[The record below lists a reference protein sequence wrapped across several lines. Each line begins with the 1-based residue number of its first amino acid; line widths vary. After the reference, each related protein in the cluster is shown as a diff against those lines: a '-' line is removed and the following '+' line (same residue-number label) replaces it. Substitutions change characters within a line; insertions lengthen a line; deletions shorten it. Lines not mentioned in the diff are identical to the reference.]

1 VDGYGDRRN
10 GPRQPPEPLIR
21 PVPKMRSRALVVGG
35 GIVGLSCAFFLRRA
49 GYDVTVLDRDPDGD
63 RASLGNAGAIAQPE
77 VMPIA
82 APGIV
87 WKVPR
92 YLLDPLGPLSIRMSY
107 MWRLW
112 PYLSRFLRAAN
123 KRQYAASAASM
134 GSLLATAFDDHGTI
148 HQESGLGHLLNKDG
162 HLWVYRSPA
171 VRDASPDWQIRERQ
185 GLACTFLDRDGLV
198 AAEPALGPMATC
210 AVRTDDWA
218 TYVDPKAYVVGLM
231 AHLRER
237 GVAFKACHV
246 ASLDG
251 DAVTGTGGQRY
262 PFDHLVIAAGAWSH
276 RLSVQLGDWCPL
288 ETERGYNTTLPNPGV
303 SLNRMVTFAE
313 DHFVATPMSTGL
325 RIGGAVEFAGL
336 EAPPNFARSKALLQ
350 LAAQYL
356 PDLNVGGGNEWM
368 GHRPSTPDSL
378 PVIGRAS
385 RHSNIL
391 YAFGHGHLGLTG
403 SATTGRLIA
412 ALLQG
417 EEAGLD
423 LTPFR
428 IGRFSP

>member
-1 VDGYGDRRN
+1 
-10 GPRQPPEPLIR
+10 
-21 PVPKMRSRALVVGG
+21 MRSRALVVGA
-35 GIVGLSCAFFLRRA
+35 GIVGLSCAFFLRRT
-49 GYDVTVLDRDPDGD
+49 GHDVTVLDRDPDGD

-82 APGIV
+82 APGIIS
-87 WKVPR
+87 KLPR
-92 YLLDPLGPLSIRMSY
+92 YLLDPMGPLYIRLGY
-107 MWRLW
+107 TWRLW

-123 KRQYAASAASM
+123 NSQYAASAASM

-162 HLWVYRSPA
+162 HLWVYRSSA
-171 VRDASPDWQIRERQ
+171 VRDASPDWEIRERQ
-185 GLACTFLDRDGLV
+185 GFACTFLDRDRLA
-198 AAEPALGPMATC
+198 AAEPALGPTANC

-237 GVAFKACHV
+237 GVAFQNCNV
-246 ASLDG
+246 ATLDG
-251 DAVTGTGGQRY
+251 DAVTDIDGRRY

-276 RLSVQLGDWCPL
+276 RLSEQLGDWCPL
-288 ETERGYNTTLPNPGV
+288 ETERGYNTTLTNPGV

-313 DHFVATPMSTGL
+313 DHFVATPMSVGL

-336 EAPPNFARSKALLQ
+336 EAPPNFNRSKALLR
-350 LAAQYL
+350 LATEYL
-356 PDLNVGGGNEWM
+356 PELNLDGGAEWM

-378 PVIGRAS
+378 PVIDRAS
-385 RHSNIL
+385 RHSNIF

-403 SATTGRLIA
+403 SATTGRLVA
-412 ALLQG
+412 ALLRD
-417 EEAGLD
+417 EEADLD

-428 IGRFSP
+428 IGRF